1 MTNRSNDYFVKMNPH
16 FLFDTFGLF
25 KSYFTPWVYLYLK
38 LDKNFLITKPVH
50 NEFKIINKDLCEFF
64 MVDRSTI
71 YRSIQEL
78 LKLGLLKK
86 SEGKYKIFDEKH
98 LIDRITLEN
107 QIKHDEQ
114 LVLNE
119 KALNFPDEN
128 LKDGGQTGYKLLEK
142 LPEFIMIYQNE
153 FLKLRSEVPT
163 ADVSLKKYPR
173 SIIKIIEIYYFL
185 TSSNRHCLLE
195 DIDILECNETQT
207 SISRKLKHDN
217 RFTNVM
223 LHVLYKLDYIELYE
237 EGRMATIKKKISGYF
252 HQDVETR
259 ISPLNNKTEHVD
271 DKFIEEKYSEEE
283 FPMVKSKEEH
293 PKEATV
299 EDNSSIADFECDFSN
314 DIKPESNITP
324 PVKNT
329 EAESITRNVKPVP
342 AQERLGYIY
351 MMCNN
356 DIEEFEQ
363 KALNQGIEFEEIELW
378 LENNKLAA

>member
-1 MTNRSNDYFVKMNPH
+1 MTNRSNDYFVKINPH
-16 FLFDTFGLF
+16 FLFDTFEIF

-38 LDKNFLITKPVH
+38 LEKNFLITKPIH

-78 LKLGLLKK
+78 IKYKLLEKTG
-86 SEGKYKIFDEKH
+86 SKYKISDEDHFINRLK
-98 LIDRITLEN
+98 LDN
-107 QIKHDEQ
+107 QAKHDEQ

-195 DIDILECNETQT
+195 DIDILECDETQT

-237 EGRMATIKKKISGYF
+237 VGRMATIKKKITGYF

-259 ISPLNNKTEHVD
+259 ISPLNNKTNNLA
-271 DKFIEEKYSEEE
+271 DKYDKEDSFE
-283 FPMVKSKEEH
+283 EEH
-293 PKEATV
+293 PKVATE
-299 EDNSSIADFECDFSN
+299 EDRALFDNA
-314 DIKPESNITP
+314 ESNYLHDI
-324 PVKNT
+324 NT
-329 EAESITRNVKPVP
+329 ETKLNAALMKSQTESITQKAEPVSVE
-342 AQERLGYIY
+342 ERLGYIY
-351 MMCNN
+351 MISKN
-356 DIEEFEQ
+356 DIEVFGQ
-363 KALNQGIEFEEIELW
+363 KAMDQGIPFDDIALW
-378 LENNKLAA
+378 LENNNMAA